1 MSSLRRA
8 LQRRLLGG
16 LLAVLV
22 VCEVGIYLLV
32 RRLLTSSLDASL
44 DASVSMLAGLVK
56 EEAGEGM
63 ELDLSETPL
72 PDFERTVD
80 PQYFQVWLENGQV
93 FARSASLGG
102 RDLPRAEGQAHE
114 DLVLPDGRR
123 GRAAWLSFPVRMEPK
138 NGVTL
143 PSRSRASLA
152 VARDRAPLDQA
163 LGGVVWALAAMG
175 VALLGAVPLVVTRGV
190 RRGLR
195 PLAQVADEA
204 ARMDA
209 RALVAD
215 GSDAPARFSV
225 AELPEELR
233 PIGVRLN
240 ELLDRLAATF
250 ERERRFSAD
259 VAHELR
265 TPVAE
270 LRNMAEVALRYPDD
284 ARPFDDVLGVAIQME
299 SLVTTLLALA
309 RCEAGRQPVSVEP
322 VDVGRA
328 LADAWA
334 PLEATARGKA
344 LQVAPAPDAGVVV
357 QTDRFLLGAIVG
369 NLLSNAVAYTPPGGQ
384 LSWQCS
390 PGEIAVVN
398 SNRSLTAED
407 LIHAFEPFWRKDAAR
422 SDGLHAGL
430 GLSLAQAY
438 ARLLGAE
445 LRLEVGVGTV
455 TARLVFGDAR

>member
-1 MSSLRRA
+1 
-8 LQRRLLGG
+8 
-16 LLAVLV
+16 V
-22 VCEVGIYLLV
+22 
-32 RRLLTSSLDASL
+32 
-44 DASVSMLAGLVK
+44 
-56 EEAGEGM
+56 
-63 ELDLSETPL
+63 
-72 PDFERTVD
+72 
-80 PQYFQVWLENGQV
+80 
-93 FARSASLGG
+93 
-102 RDLPRAEGQAHE
+102 
-114 DLVLPDGRR
+114 
-123 GRAAWLSFPVRMEPK
+123 
-138 NGVTL
+138 
-143 PSRSRASLA
+143 A

-215 GSDAPARFSV
+215 GGDAPARFSV
-225 AELPEELR
+225 AALPEELR
-233 PIGVRLN
+233 PIGLRLN

-270 LRNMAEVALRYPDD
+270 LRNMAEVALRYPDE

-309 RCEAGRQPVSVEP
+309 RCEAGRQPVSLEP
-322 VDVGRA
+322 VDVARVLG
-328 LADAWA
+328 DAWA
-334 PLEATARGKA
+334 PLAAAAREKK
-344 LQVAPAPDAGVVV
+344 LEVAPPPELAVVV
-357 QTDRFLLGAIVG
+357 QTDRVLLGAIVG
-369 NLLSNAVAYTPPGGQ
+369 NLLSNAVAYTPRGGQ
-384 LSWQCS
+384 LSWRIS
-390 PGEIAVVN
+390 AGEIAVEN
-398 SNRSLTAED
+398 TNRSLSAED
-407 LIHAFEPFWRKDAAR
+407 LPHAFEPFWRKDAAR

-445 LRLEVGVGTV
+445 LRLEVAGGKV
-455 TARLVFGDAR
+455 TARLLFGNAR